1 MSTESEGE
9 GLYLTVEE
17 ERMLGGE
24 EGPAVAKS
32 MELLVGLG
40 EVFGAERLVPV
51 ESAHIS
57 GVSYKNLG
65 EAGLDFLEEQAEM
78 GARARIRATLNP
90 AGMDL
95 DLWREMGVPEAF
107 AEKQLRVVQAF
118 ERMAVELTCTCT
130 PYLVGHV
137 PRLGGQVAWAESS
150 AVAFSNSVLGARTNR
165 ESGPTTLASAVTG
178 RAALYGCRLEE
189 NRLPGKVVEVEAE
202 PRTRLDYSALGY
214 LTGKLLGT
222 TVPYFKGIENPDPE
236 SLKALGAACATSGGI
251 SLYHIEGVTP
261 EAARIPPEALKGL
274 ERISVERADLS
285 EAASLLSCEADDP
298 VVCLG
303 CPHCSL
309 KEIHEAVKLLRG
321 RKLRRRLWMFTSR
334 GVYREARRRGYVD
347 VIEGA
352 GGRVFRDTCMV
363 VAPLREM
370 GWREVA
376 TNSFKAAHY
385 ASSMGLVAQLGTAT
399 ELVEEAMR

>member
-1 MSTESEGE
+1 M
-9 GLYLTVEE
+9 YLTRVE
-17 ERMLGGE
+17 ERMLAGE

-32 MELLVGLG
+32 MELLVALG

-51 ESAHIS
+51 ESVHVS

-65 EAGLDFLEEQAEM
+65 DAGLEFLEEQAGL
-78 GARARIRATLNP
+78 GARARVRATLNP

-95 DLWREMGVPEAF
+95 DRWREMGVPEAF
-107 AEKQLRVVQAF
+107 AEKQLRVIRAF
-118 ERMAVELTCTCT
+118 EAMGVEATCTCT

-137 PRLGGQVAWAESS
+137 PRPGSQIAWAESS
-150 AVAFSNSVLGARTNR
+150 AVAYSNSVLGAKTNR

-178 RAALYGCRLEE
+178 RAALYGYRLEE

-202 PRTRLDYSALGY
+202 LRTRLDYSALGY

-222 TVPYFKGIENPDPE
+222 TVPYFRGIRAPDLE

-251 SLYHIEGVTP
+251 ALYHIEGVTP
-261 EAARIPPEALKGL
+261 EAEAMGDALKGL
-274 ERISVERADLS
+274 ERVTVEGSDLA
-285 EAASLLSCEADDP
+285 EAASRLTREVGDP

-309 KEIHEAVKLLRG
+309 RELREAARLLKG
-321 RKLRRRLWMFTSR
+321 KALGGRLWVFTSR
-334 GVYREARRRGYVD
+334 GVHREAERRGYVEA
-347 VIEGA
+347 IEEA

-363 VAPLREM
+363 VAPLRQM

-376 TNSFKAAHY
+376 TNSFKC
-385 ASSMGLVAQLGTAT
+385 AQYLSNMDLATRLGTAV
-399 ELVEEAMR
+399 ELLEEAAG